1 MKKLEGLKLTK
12 QIICIITVL
21 MLCNFIIPNYSYAVA
36 TEGGGKLLEH
46 VSQFFCFIPDTV
58 INFLQEMFITPQN
71 IKVSAGNYKILYS
84 PGTIFSGQIPAFD
97 INFIK
102 PVNKDAETKVDINK
116 IGKKISLGKA
126 KFVEELDDTQNNQI
140 IENIKNS
147 YNYSDDMK
155 VEIDLEALKYA
166 ESGQA
171 GTEIVKIGETH
182 YNASEIQINLAW
194 VNPETSTLYVII
206 EHKYKQ
212 VNPGENAVEFNISK
226 KYFYEMDL
234 SMREYESLAFIL
246 QNPIA
251 TWYNALRRIALVG
264 LLSVLVYIGIRIVL
278 TSTSV
283 KDKAKYKAMLKD
295 WLVALCLLFA
305 LHYIMNITVTV
316 VNKINDVLSISVV
329 GEGGQDVLMSS
340 IRNKI
345 AIGADWSAVLTYVVM
360 YNVLTVYII
369 IYTIQYIKRVI
380 YLGFLTMI
388 APLIT
393 LTYPIDKIKDK
404 KSQAFDM
411 WIKDY
416 IFFTLIQVLHLL
428 IYYVFLGSALDLS
441 SQGNWLFA
449 IVAIGFITKAEKI
462 MKKMFGFEKSKSMG
476 ALAAGATGAL
486 VMNVLN
492 KVKAPKKEEKGK
504 SSGEPKQKTNN
515 IRTAT
520 VNPIAVLTT
529 RGEGASQNRVENS
542 NEFFESPQT
551 NGLFNNNPQEV
562 NRPNT
567 SRKTNSRKHGSK
579 MPETIENN
587 KVKRSITKGGWAL
600 TKKYGGK
607 VLKAMPGATL
617 GALLGGTGAIV
628 GLSAGIAQGDLMAA
642 TTGLFVGGKA
652 GYSLGQR
659 GVNTASK
666 IADKVKSTADSVV
679 DTYREGAYGEEYAR
693 NARFDKEFRNSSD
706 YAKLKQ
712 NPNFSDEKVQ
722 QMLDAGITDFKRMD
736 KILKNNAKHPRKYS
750 MQKAI
755 AYSEMAAT
763 CKKEILYDNDNFIRF
778 CNDKNIT
785 ELSQEELEKLRGC
798 IVEFK

>member
-1 MKKLEGLKLTK
+1 MKKLKKQNSIK
-12 QIICIITVL
+12 QIIGIIIVL
-21 MLCNFIIPNYSYAVA
+21 MLCNFIIPNCSYALS
-36 TEGGGKLLEH
+36 TDGGELVKPI
-46 VSQFFCFIPDTV
+46 SQLVCFVPDTV

-278 TSTSV
+278 TSTSA
-283 KDKAKYKAMLKD
+283 KDKAKYKSMLKD
-295 WLVALCLLFA
+295 WLVALCLLFT
-305 LHYIMNITVTV
+305 LHYIMNITITV
-316 VNKINDVLSISVV
+316 VDKINEVLSVSVV
-329 GEGGQDVLMSS
+329 GENGEDFLMST
-340 IRNKI
+340 IRTNI
-345 AIGADWSAVLTYVVM
+345 ANANDWGTAIVQVVLYFVLAVYT
-360 YNVLTVYII
+360 II
-369 IYTIQYIKRVI
+369 FSIQYIRRVI
-380 YLGFLTMI
+380 YLAFLTVI

-393 LTYPIDKIKDK
+393 LTYPLDKIKDK

-416 IFFTLIQVLHLL
+416 IFFTLLQVVHLL
-428 IYYVFLGSALDLS
+428 IYYIFVGISLDFS
-441 SQGNWLFA
+441 NEGDWLFA
-449 IVAIGFITKAEKI
+449 IVAIGFLTKAEKI
-462 MKKMFGFEKSKSMG
+462 IKKMFGFEKSKSMG
-476 ALAAGATGAL
+476 AVAAGATGAL
-486 VMNVLN
+486 VMNAIN
-492 KVKAPKKEEKGK
+492 KIKSPKKAEE
-504 SSGEPKQKTNN
+504 TDTNNN
-515 IRTAT
+515 IRVAQKDPLASLKARGGASAT
-520 VNPIAVLTT
+520 VGDGTGTPGVGTQNI
-529 RGEGASQNRVENS
+529 RSSSGAK
-542 NEFFESPQT
+542 P
-551 NGLFNNNPQEV
+551 
-562 NRPNT
+562 
-567 SRKTNSRKHGSK
+567 
-579 MPETIENN
+579 
-587 KVKRSITKGGWAL
+587 KRSISNGVRGTG
-600 TKKYGGK
+600 KKYIGK
-607 VLKAMPGATL
+607 TIKSLPGAVL
-617 GALLGGTGAIV
+617 GTMLAGTGAII
-628 GLSAGIAQGDLMAA
+628 GMAAGISQGDLGAAA
-642 TTGLFVGGKA
+642 TGFIAGGKA
-652 GYSLGQR
+652 GNALGQR

-666 IADKVKSTADSVV
+666 IADGVKNTVDSVV
-679 DTYREGAYGEEYAR
+679 NTYKEGANEE
-693 NARFDKEFRNSSD
+693 ENS
-706 YAKLKQ
+706 
-712 NPNFSDEKVQ
+712 
-722 QMLDAGITDFKRMD
+722 
-736 KILKNNAKHPRKYS
+736 
-750 MQKAI
+750 
-755 AYSEMAAT
+755 
-763 CKKEILYDNDNFIRF
+763 
-778 CNDKNIT
+778 
-785 ELSQEELEKLRGC
+785 
-798 IVEFK
+798 